1 MTNLALIS
9 SVNDLAAAAAAVA
22 CLITVFLRELVALPL
37 PGGVRT
43 NLDFGLDG
51 HRVVLVL
58 EDERDPS
65 GALDFHHCHWSLLR
79 LDPGRGCEYGFSSG
93 LEDLNPPRRLI
104 TPSNPI
110 VVCFSTTRL
119 MSLFGLTGAM

>member
-65 GALDFHHCHWSLLR
+65 GALDFYHCHW
-79 LDPGRGCEYGFSSG
+79 
-93 LEDLNPPRRLI
+93 
-104 TPSNPI
+104 
-110 VVCFSTTRL
+110 TRL
-119 MSLFGLTGAM
+119 RMDSGRLSEFGLSDDLVLQNHTWR